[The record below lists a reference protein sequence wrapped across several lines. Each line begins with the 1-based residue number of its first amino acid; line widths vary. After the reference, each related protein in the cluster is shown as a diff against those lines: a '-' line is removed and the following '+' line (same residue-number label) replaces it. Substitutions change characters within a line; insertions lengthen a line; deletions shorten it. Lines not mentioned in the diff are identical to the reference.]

1 MREGGAL
8 RAAALDSYLAYAG
21 TYDFDTATS
30 IVTHHVRMSVDPT
43 EVGKNMP
50 RKVELDGDRV
60 TLTAQPYTLRGEQVY
75 NRLTWERVR

>member
-1 MREGGAL
+1 
-8 RAAALDSYLAYAG
+8 
-21 TYDFDTATS
+21 
-30 IVTHHVRMSVDPT
+30 MSVDPT